1 MSVYRGGF
9 RCLLVKGRDVAIN
22 HVVGNEDLTAC
33 DTISLSD
40 ASAQSWQNLSLS

>member
-1 MSVYRGGF
+1 ME
-9 RCLLVKGRDVAIN
+9 GREVTIN
-22 HVVGNEDLTAC
+22 SFLSNEDLTAC